1 MVHKQIQRDLAV
13 ASLAAAAIAPGL
25 TGCSNGTSGP
35 NAGSPATP
43 GAPGS
48 SASSNGVTALAPQ
61 VVVDG
66 QPQPV
71 TGGVTCTK
79 SGNNVTI
86 GIGDASNGVGA
97 VVSTDNPPLV
107 HTVGLGAVSG
117 VTLGY
122 SDADPGQVSRA
133 GAAASGNSYTI
144 KGTATGSDLS
154 NPQAPQQIS
163 KSFEMDVTCP

>member
-1 MVHKQIQRDLAV
+1 MQRGLAV
-13 ASLAAAAIAPGL
+13 ASLAAAAIAAGL

-48 SASSNGVTALAPQ
+48 SAAANGVTALAPQ

-71 TGGVTCTK
+71 TGGVTCHK

-86 GIGDASNGVGA
+86 GIGDA
-97 VVSTDNPPLV
+97 
-107 HTVGLGAVSG
+107 
-117 VTLGY
+117 
-122 SDADPGQVSRA
+122 
-133 GAAASGNSYTI
+133 
-144 KGTATGSDLS
+144 
-154 NPQAPQQIS
+154 
-163 KSFEMDVTCP
+163 